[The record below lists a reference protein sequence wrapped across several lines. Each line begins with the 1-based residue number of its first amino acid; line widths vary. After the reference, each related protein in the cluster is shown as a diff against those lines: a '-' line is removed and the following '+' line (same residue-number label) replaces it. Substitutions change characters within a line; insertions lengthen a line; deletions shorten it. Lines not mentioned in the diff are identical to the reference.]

1 MEDIKEEIKCEIRLL
16 LHTKILKVAKA
27 EDLERTASNIL
38 ALIEKKEAVAD
49 VLCSVGLD
57 APYELARLVEACR
70 QLITAAGYD
79 AGNVPK
85 ARAPWVVL
93 CNVINYYG
101 DKGI

>member
-1 MEDIKEEIKCEIRLL
+1 MEQLKDNIVGIVDHYLRFHDLMTGEEAAD
-16 LHTKILKVAKA
+16 KIL
-27 EDLERTASNIL
+27 S
-38 ALIEKKEAVAD
+38 LISKTESGAQVP
-49 VLCSVGLD
+49 CSGGLD

-85 ARAPWVVL
+85 ARAPWKVL
-93 CNVINYYG
+93 CNAINYYG